1 MYAQIHAVTEEDED
15 SPGKTSWINTDQ
27 FELSIGTPPASH
39 LGDPKKF
46 LELKAETSHSI
57 GTGARGGEDRTIR
70 RNWTIQLLEQ
80 DIDQILRFALKHGL
94 AGPALRGHV
103 RAMHNA
109 LAPLAVG
116 LGVRLT
122 RASTWRVG
130 FPRFDGHFR

>member
-15 SPGKTSWINTDQ
+15 SPGKTSWVNTDQ

-46 LELKAETSHSI
+46 LELKAETSHWI

-70 RNWTIQLLEQ
+70 RNLTIQLLEQ
-80 DIDQILRFALKHGL
+80 DLDQILCFALKHGL
-94 AGPALRGHV
+94 AGAALRGHV
-103 RAMHNA
+103 RAMHKA
-109 LAPLAVG
+109 LSPLAVG

-122 RASTWRVG
+122 RASTRRG
-130 FPRFDGHFR
+130 SKRRSG